1 MPVKKCSFSTHKPLH
16 LSKTPLPMNAWEN
29 DNIAKVC
36 TVSNLSKLTDSYNHV
51 AVKVIAFESIT
62 LNPNSI
68 METTLLSAPT
78 MAQNHSLFA
87 QNAEYAAFEEVVEEE
102 KTAIKSNVNFLEA
115 NTSEI
120 SIEELSA
127 KCVVP
132 TWANQ
137 ELTISHQD
145 FIHTVHEA
153 AQSMFAGETINAPA
167 IRVSHIVRGRVPS
180 ALGKRASELLECEK
194 TQFYQRLA
202 FAFTIPTIHEKVNGQ
217 RLELCIGGVRNYSD
231 LNLYRASKGVEKFS
245 VFIGW
250 RVNICSNQ
258 VLTGDGVR
266 LSFEV
271 MNLNDLYKAVLELF
285 YNFNPAREIHL
296 MQTLSQSYLTET
308 QFAQIVGRMRLY
320 QALPN
325 GYQRSVPRLLITD
338 SQINNVCRDYF
349 TNPNFGAKG
358 NTISMFDFHNLLT
371 ESNKSSYIDTY
382 LQRAVNATEVAI
394 GINNALHGDMK
405 YAWFL
410 G

>member
-1 MPVKKCSFSTHKPLH
+1 
-16 LSKTPLPMNAWEN
+16 
-29 DNIAKVC
+29 
-36 TVSNLSKLTDSYNHV
+36 
-51 AVKVIAFESIT
+51 
-62 LNPNSI
+62 
-68 METTLLSAPT
+68 METTLSTVPMVYNPA
-78 MAQNHSLFA
+78 FA
-87 QNAEYAAFEEVVEEE
+87 EAREE
-102 KTAIKSNVNFLEA
+102 KQPSNVHFLEA

-120 SIEELSA
+120 SLEELTSQ
-127 KCVVP
+127 CVVP

-153 AQSMFAGETINAPA
+153 ANTIFSGETVNEPA
-167 IRVSHIVRGRVPS
+167 IRVSHIVRGRIPS
-180 ALGKRASELLECEK
+180 ALGKKASELLECEK

-202 FAFTIPTIHEKVNGQ
+202 FAFTIPTIHEKVSGQ
-217 RLELCIGGVRNYSD
+217 KLELCIGGVRNYSD

-245 VFIGW
+245 IFIGW
-250 RVNICSNQ
+250 RVRVCSNQ
-258 VLTGDGVR
+258 VLTGDGVK
-266 LSFEV
+266 LQIEV
-271 MNLNDLYKAVLELF
+271 MNLNDLYKAALELF
-285 YNFNPAREIHL
+285 YNFNPAMEIHL

-325 GYQRSVPRLLITD
+325 GYQRNIPRLLITD

-349 TNPNFGAKG
+349 GNPDFGAKD

-371 ESNKSSYIDTY
+371 ASNKSSYIDTY
-382 LQRAVNATEVAI
+382 LQRAVNATEVAV
-394 GINNALHGDMK
+394 GINNALHGDTR